1 MTDERK
7 QAEASSKVRQI
18 LQDYHRRDDYSLE
31 SAESDILSLFK
42 VAEAMPTEE
51 ERDEAAMDC
60 IRNDD
65 MLYELEI
72 FKAGWDAC
80 RNRMKEAKTKTVEMP
95 TDVAK
100 TETDTGHLIDM
111 PEVVEYDK
119 EVERRIASRMPTEE
133 EAINMALDYVR
144 HKDLKPANR
153 GLIKDA
159 IIIGIN
165 MVRNRMKE
173 PKSKAIEMP
182 TEEDRQFCE
191 EIKVIAISNY
201 AADIPRL
208 IIRLFRTRMSKPNTG
223 GEG

>member
-133 EAINMALDYVR
+133 
-144 HKDLKPANR
+144 
-153 GLIKDA
+153 
-159 IIIGIN
+159 
-165 MVRNRMKE
+165 
-173 PKSKAIEMP
+173 
-182 TEEDRQFCE
+182 DRQFCE

>member
-51 ERDEAAMDC
+51 
-60 IRNDD
+60 
-65 MLYELEI
+65 
-72 FKAGWDAC
+72 
-80 RNRMKEAKTKTVEMP
+80 
-95 TDVAK
+95 
-100 TETDTGHLIDM
+100 
-111 PEVVEYDK
+111 
-119 EVERRIASRMPTEE
+119 
-133 EAINMALDYVR
+133 
-144 HKDLKPANR
+144 
-153 GLIKDA
+153 
-159 IIIGIN
+159 
-165 MVRNRMKE
+165 
-173 PKSKAIEMP
+173 
-182 TEEDRQFCE
+182 DRQFCE

>member
-1 MTDERK
+1 MKTTRTYLKGCDWCN
-7 QAEASSKVRQI
+7 ATGFVRNSNPSFSGNT
-18 LQDYHRRDDYSLE
+18 SLTE
-31 SAESDILSLFK
+31 LCPVCNGNKTITVTE
-42 VAEAMPTEE
+42 VAEMPTEE

-133 EAINMALDYVR
+133 
-144 HKDLKPANR
+144 
-153 GLIKDA
+153 
-159 IIIGIN
+159 
-165 MVRNRMKE
+165 
-173 PKSKAIEMP
+173 
-182 TEEDRQFCE
+182 DRQFCE